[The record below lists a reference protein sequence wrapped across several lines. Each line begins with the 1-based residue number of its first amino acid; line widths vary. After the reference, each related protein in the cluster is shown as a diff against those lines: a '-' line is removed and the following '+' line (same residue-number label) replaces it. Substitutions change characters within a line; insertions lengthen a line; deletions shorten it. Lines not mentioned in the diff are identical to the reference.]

1 MSRRSGAILVLW
13 VCGLSPCALW
23 RAAHA
28 AEPIAAGVQEAK
40 RQVGEL
46 EAARNEL
53 DSAGKVYPKEGASG
67 AVLEAHKQ
75 LLDLEMKQQKE
86 LVAREAE
93 LQEARGQIA
102 SLKADVEKLQA
113 AAKQRDGDLATR
125 TKERESLETKS
136 REELTSMRSQLDKL
150 EASLGA
156 ERKDREKAAADAKRL
171 EEEKQKLETELRQ
184 TANAREAASEQRT
197 KDKDAEKSASG
208 EQLTALHSQVEKLQA
223 SIADERKEREK
234 AQGEVK
240 RLEDERQKLETK
252 LAQQTQT
259 QQTQAA
265 HNQTPQTQAPEPA
278 EKQEEGS
285 LPQGA
290 TGADGTRIKK
300 WQKPDG
306 TLFFGERAPPGSKLL
321 GDVENLGTSG
331 GGENQ
336 GVSTSR

>member
-1 MSRRSGAILVLW
+1 VQ
-13 VCGLSPCALW
+13 
-23 RAAHA
+23 A

-40 RQVGEL
+40 RQLGEL

-53 DSAGKVYPKEGASG
+53 DAAGKVYPKEGASG

-86 LVAREAE
+86 LAAREAE

-102 SLKADVEKLQA
+102 SLKSDVEKLQA
-113 AAKQRDGDLATR
+113 AAKQRDGELANR

-184 TANAREAASEQRT
+184 TANGREAASEQRT
-197 KDKDAEKSASG
+197 KDKEAEKSASG
-208 EQLTALHSQVEKLQA
+208 EQLTALHSQLEKLQA

-259 QQTQAA
+259 QQTQT
-265 HNQTPQTQAPEPA
+265 QQTQVPQSA
-278 EKQEEGS
+278 EKQEEVV
-285 LPQGA
+285 LPQGG
-290 TGADGTRIKK
+290 TGADGSRIKK

-321 GDVENLGTSG
+321 GEVENMGTSG
-331 GGENQ
+331 GGESQ

>member
-1 MSRRSGAILVLW
+1 VQ
-13 VCGLSPCALW
+13 
-23 RAAHA
+23 A

-40 RQVGEL
+40 RQLGEL

-53 DSAGKVYPKEGASG
+53 DSAGKMYPKEGASG

-86 LVAREAE
+86 LAAREAE

-113 AAKQRDGDLATR
+113 AAKQRDGELANR

-184 TANAREAASEQRT
+184 TANARGAASEQRT
-197 KDKDAEKSASG
+197 KDKEAEKSASG

-223 SIADERKEREK
+223 SIAEERKEREK

-259 QQTQAA
+259 QQTQT
-265 HNQTPQTQAPEPA
+265 QQTQTQQTQTQQTQTQQTQVPQPA
-278 EKQEEGS
+278 EKQEEVV
-285 LPQGA
+285 LPQGG
-290 TGADGTRIKK
+290 TGADGSRIKK

-321 GDVENLGTSG
+321 GEVENMGTSG
-331 GGENQ
+331 GGESQ

>member
-13 VCGLSPCALW
+13 VCGLSPCGLW
-23 RAAHA
+23 RAVQA
-28 AEPIAAGVQEAK
+28 AEPTATGVQEAK
-40 RQVGEL
+40 RQLGEL

-53 DSAGKVYPKEGASG
+53 DAAGKVFPKEGASG

-86 LVAREAE
+86 LAAREAE

-113 AAKQRDGDLATR
+113 AAKQRDGELANR

-171 EEEKQKLETELRQ
+171 EGEKQKLETELRQ
-184 TANAREAASEQRT
+184 TANAREATSEQRT
-197 KDKDAEKSASG
+197 KDKEAEKSASG

-259 QQTQAA
+259 QQTQV
-265 HNQTPQTQAPEPA
+265 PPSA
-278 EKQEEGS
+278 EKQEEVV
-285 LPQGA
+285 LPQGG
-290 TGADGTRIKK
+290 TGADGSRIKK

-321 GDVENLGTSG
+321 GEVENMGTSG
-331 GGENQ
+331 GGESQ